1 MNFFKR
7 HKKKIILA
15 LILIL
20 VLFFGLRQSQAKKR
34 KNPAFFNPQKD
45 IIVTPQLKT
54 IEDTLTL
61 SGSIDAHDK
70 AEVNFQTSGRL
81 AWVGV
86 KEGDRVK
93 KWQSLASLDRQELRK
108 QLEISFNNYQSQLSQ
123 FDDTQD
129 KYKQEKEALILTDEM
144 KRILA
149 RSQFALD
156 NAVINYELN
165 DLAVKYATIWSP
177 INGIVVSVAQ
187 PHPGVNITPANSS
200 FIIVDPASV
209 YFKAEIDEDDLSRVR
224 IGQPATVEIDAFPDD
239 SFDSEITQIAFTP
252 IIGQSS
258 TVYKIDFKL
267 PVDNQDLRFR
277 LGMSGD
283 VKIILK
289 QEDNVLVVPIDALNQ
304 EDDNYYLWVKTN
316 NSNLE
321 KKEVTIG
328 IETDE
333 EVQIIQGINPDDQII
348 IKKK

>member
-20 VLFFGLRQSQAKKR
+20 VLFFSLRQSQAKKR

-70 AEVNFQTSGRL
+70 AEINFQTSGRL

-123 FDDTQD
+123 FDDTQE

-224 IGQPATVEIDAFPDD
+224 IGQSATVEIDAFPND

-252 IIGQSS
+252 IAGQSS

-283 VKIILK
+283 VKIILQ
-289 QEDNVLVVPIDALNQ
+289 QEDNTLVLPIDALNQ
-304 EDDNYYLWVKTN
+304 EDDNYYLWVKTH
-316 NSNLE
+316 NSTLE

-328 IETDE
+328 IETDQ
-333 EVQIIQGINPDDQII
+333 EVQIIQGINPDDHII

>member
-45 IIVTPQLKT
+45 IIVTSQLKT

-224 IGQPATVEIDAFPDD
+224 IAQPATIEIDAFPDD

-252 IIGQSS
+252 IAGQSS

-289 QEDNVLVVPIDALNQ
+289 QEDNALVLPIDALNQ

-316 NSNLE
+316 NSTLE

>member
-1 MNFFKR
+1 MKFFKH

-224 IGQPATVEIDAFPDD
+224 IGQSATVEIDAFPDD

-252 IIGQSS
+252 IVGQSS

-283 VKIILK
+283 VKIILQ

-304 EDDNYYLWVKTN
+304 EDDNYYLWVKTH
-316 NSNLE
+316 NSTLE

-328 IETDE
+328 IETDQ

>member
-20 VLFFGLRQSQAKKR
+20 VLFFGLRQSQAKKS

>member
-20 VLFFGLRQSQAKKR
+20 VLFFGLHQSQAKKR

-224 IGQPATVEIDAFPDD
+224 IAQPATIEIDAFSDD
-239 SFDSEITQIAFTP
+239 SFNSEITQIAFTP
-252 IIGQSS
+252 IAGQSS

-289 QEDNVLVVPIDALNQ
+289 QEDNALVLPIDALNQ

-316 NSNLE
+316 NSTLE

>member
-333 EVQIIQGINPDDQII
+333 ETTSSE
-348 IKKK
+348 

>member
-7 HKKKIILA
+7 HKKKIILT

-20 VLFFGLRQSQAKKR
+20 VLFFGFRQSQAKKR

-45 IIVTPQLKT
+45 TIVTPQLKT

-156 NAVINYELN
+156 NVVINYELN

-187 PHPGVNITPANSS
+187 PHPGVNITPTNSS

-224 IGQPATVEIDAFPDD
+224 IAQPATVEIDAFPND

-252 IIGQSS
+252 IAGQSS

-316 NSNLE
+316 NSTLE

>member
-7 HKKKIILA
+7 HKKKIILT

-20 VLFFGLRQSQAKKR
+20 VLFFGFRQSQAKKR

-45 IIVTPQLKT
+45 TIVTPQLKT

-123 FDDTQD
+123 FDDTQE

-224 IGQPATVEIDAFPDD
+224 IGQSATVEIDAFPND

-252 IIGQSS
+252 IAGQSS

-283 VKIILK
+283 VKIILQ
-289 QEDNVLVVPIDALNQ
+289 QEDNTLVLPIDALNQ

-316 NSNLE
+316 NSTLE